1 MRRLVNNVI
10 EFIKYKPVQ
19 YTVHLSHD
27 ADGFTVQVVDAAD
40 DKESRKRVAA
50 ALRKAAKM
58 ITESIKP

>member
-1 MRRLVNNVI
+1 MSIII

-27 ADGFTVQVVDAAD
+27 ERGFSVQVVGVAD

-50 ALRKAAKM
+50 GLRKAAEM
-58 ITESIKP
+58 IDEEAGG